1 VVDSGG
7 WLVGDALS
15 LVAAFVLVGLNAFFV
30 ATEFAVT
37 RIRHSQVI
45 ELEKAGRPGAKAAL
59 HAVEH
64 IDSYLAACQLGITV
78 ASIGLGALA
87 EPAFEHLLEPLVG
100 KFAPGISVGLSLA
113 LALVIVTM
121 LHVVLGELAPKSLAI
136 ARTTRVVLVLAP
148 PMRIFYLTTKP
159 LVDAFNGLG
168 NLVLKPFG
176 IPPAREVGHAP
187 HTEDELRMLLAQ
199 SVREGLIET
208 YEREFA
214 ENVLVFGDL
223 RARQVM
229 VPRRDVDFLVVGDSI
244 MQAVER
250 ASGSLH
256 TRLPLCE
263 AEDGLDDPVGVV
275 NFKELLRLALEGV
288 ETDLTD
294 LARPLVR
301 VSESTLVDQVLREM
315 RSRRQHMALVVDE
328 YGTTVGLVTLEDILE
343 EIVGEF
349 EEGEDGEHDADIR
362 REEGTLLIQGSA
374 LLGDVEDELGIEIE
388 NTGEATIG
396 GHLIE
401 LLGRV
406 PEAGEVVELEGHQV
420 TILAVDEARIE
431 SLRIPLGPDAGSQP
445 SR

>member
-1 VVDSGG
+1 MDSA
-7 WLVGDALS
+7 VRII
-15 LVAAFVLVGLNAFFV
+15 AAFVLVGLNAFFV
-30 ATEFAVT
+30 ATEFAIT
-37 RIRHSQVI
+37 RVRLSQVI
-45 ELEKAGRPGAKAAL
+45 ELERQGKPGAKAAR
-59 HAVEH
+59 HAVEQ
-64 IDSYLAACQLGITV
+64 IDAYLAACQLGITV

-100 KFAPGISVGLSLA
+100 RVAPGIAVGLSLA
-113 LALVIVTM
+113 LALAIVTM

-136 ARTTRVVLVLAP
+136 ARTTRTVLVVAP
-148 PMRIFYLTTKP
+148 PMRAFYLVTRP
-159 LVDAFNGLG
+159 LVDFFNWMG
-168 NLVLKPFG
+168 NLVLRPFG

-214 ENVLVFGDL
+214 ENVLIFGDL

-229 VPRRDVDFLVVGDSI
+229 VPRRDIDFLVVGDSI
-244 MQAVER
+244 AEAVER

-275 NFKELLRLALEGV
+275 NFKELLRLALDGV
-288 ETDLTD
+288 ETDLTE
-294 LARPLVR
+294 LARPLAR

-315 RSRRQHMALVVDE
+315 RTRRQHMALVVDE
-328 YGTTVGLVTLEDILE
+328 YGTAVGLITLEDILE

-349 EEGEDGEHDADIR
+349 EEEEDGVHDADIR
-362 REEGTLLIQGSA
+362 RDGDALLVQGSA
-374 LLGDVEDELGIEIE
+374 LLGEVEDELGIEIE
-388 NTGEATIG
+388 NAGEATIG

-406 PEAGEVVELEGHQV
+406 PEAGEVVELEGHEV
-420 TILAVDEARIE
+420 MVVAVDEARIE
-431 SLRIPLGPDAGSQP
+431 TLRIPPAP
-445 SR
+445 HAPEK

>member
-1 VVDSGG
+1 
-7 WLVGDALS
+7 VGDALS
-15 LVAAFVLVGLNAFFV
+15 IIAAFLLVGLNAFFV
-30 ATEFAVT
+30 ATEFAIT
-37 RIRHSQVI
+37 RVRLSQVI
-45 ELEKAGRPGAKAAL
+45 ELEKAGKPGARAAR

-64 IDSYLAACQLGITV
+64 IDAYLAACQLGITV

-100 KFAPGISVGLSLA
+100 AIAPGIAVGLSLVLA
-113 LALVIVTM
+113 LAIVTM

-136 ARTTRVVLVLAP
+136 ARTTRVVLAVSP
-148 PMRIFYLTTKP
+148 PMRVFYLATRP
-159 LVDAFNGLG
+159 LVDAFNWLG

-229 VPRRDVDFLVVGDSI
+229 VPRRDIDFLVAGDSI
-244 MQAVER
+244 LEAVER

-275 NFKELLRLALEGV
+275 NFKELLRLALQGV
-288 ETDLTD
+288 ETDLAD
-294 LARPLVR
+294 LARPLAR
-301 VSESTLVDQVLREM
+301 ISESTLVDQVLREM

-328 YGTTVGLVTLEDILE
+328 YGTTVGLITLEDILE

-349 EEGEDGEHDADIR
+349 EEAEDGEHEEGIR
-362 REEGTLLIQGSA
+362 RDGDSLLVQGSA
-374 LLGDVEDELGIEIE
+374 LLGEVEDELGLEFE
-388 NTGEATIG
+388 NAGEATIG

-406 PEAGEVVELEGHQV
+406 PDAGEVVELEGRKATV
-420 TILAVDEARIE
+420 LAVDEARIE
-431 SLRIPLGPDAGSQP
+431 ALRIPLAPGGTED
-445 SR
+445 

>member
-1 VVDSGG
+1 MTE
-7 WLVGDALS
+7 ALRIIGA
-15 LVAAFVLVGLNAFFV
+15 LLLVGLNAFFV
-30 ATEFAVT
+30 ATEFAIT
-37 RIRHSQVI
+37 RVRLSQVV
-45 ELEKAGRPGAKAAL
+45 ELEKQGKPGAKAAR
-59 HAVEH
+59 HAVEQ
-64 IDSYLAACQLGITV
+64 IDAYLAACQLGITI

-87 EPAFEHLLEPLVG
+87 EPAFEHLLEPLLG
-100 KFAPGISVGLSLA
+100 SFAPSVAAGISFVFAFGL
-113 LALVIVTM
+113 VTL

-136 ARTTRVVLVLAP
+136 ARTTPTVLFVAP
-148 PMRIFYLTTKP
+148 PMRAFYLATKP
-159 LVDAFNGLG
+159 LVDAFNYLG

-229 VPRRDVDFLVVGDSI
+229 VPRGEIDYLVLGETVDE
-244 MQAVER
+244 AVRR

-263 AEDGLDDPVGVV
+263 AEDRLDDPVGVI
-275 NFKELLRLALEGV
+275 NFKELMRLALGGV
-288 ETDLTD
+288 ETDLSE
-294 LARPLVR
+294 LARPLTR
-301 VSESTLVDQVLREM
+301 VSESTLVDQVLRDL
-315 RSRRQHMALVVDE
+315 RKKRQHLALVVDE
-328 YGTTVGLVTLEDILE
+328 FGTTVGLVTLEDILE

-349 EEGEDGEHDADIR
+349 EEEEEGEHDVEIR
-362 REEGTLLIQGSA
+362 RDGDALVVSGTTP
-374 LLGDVEDELGIEIE
+374 LGDVEDELGIDFE

-396 GHLIE
+396 GHVVE

-406 PEAGEVVELEGHQV
+406 PEVGEVVDIQGRAAMITV
-420 TILAVDEARIE
+420 VDEARIVE
-431 SLRIPLGPDAGSQP
+431 LRILPETPVSEQG
-445 SR
+445 

>member
-1 VVDSGG
+1 VNELLRILG
-7 WLVGDALS
+7 AL
-15 LVAAFVLVGLNAFFV
+15 LLVGLNGFFV

-37 RIRHSQVI
+37 RIRLSQVL
-45 ELEKAGRPGAKAAL
+45 ELEKLGKPGAKAAR

-64 IDSYLAACQLGITV
+64 IDAYLAACQLGITI

-100 KFAPGISVGLSLA
+100 GLAPNVATAISFAFAFGL
-113 LALVIVTM
+113 VTL
-121 LHVVLGELAPKSLAI
+121 LHVVFGELAPKSLAI
-136 ARTTRVVLVLAP
+136 ARTTRTALAVSP
-148 PMRIFYLTTKP
+148 AMRLFYMATKP
-159 LVDAFNGLG
+159 LVDVFNWLG
-168 NLVLKPFG
+168 NLVLRPFG

-229 VPRRDVDFLVVGDSI
+229 VPRRDINYLVAGETVAE
-244 MQAVER
+244 AVRR

-256 TRLPLCE
+256 TRLPLFE
-263 AEDGLDDPVGVV
+263 AVDRLDDPVGMI
-275 NFKELLRLALEGV
+275 NSKELLRLAIEGEEV
-288 ETDLTD
+288 GLRDI
-294 LARPLVR
+294 ARPLVR
-301 VSESTLVDQVLREM
+301 VSESMLVDEVLREM
-315 RSRRQHMALVVDE
+315 RRKRQHMALVVDE

-349 EEGEDGEHDADIR
+349 EEEEDSAFDTEVRKEGDELVVAGTAPLGEI
-362 REEGTLLIQGSA
+362 
-374 LLGDVEDELGIEIE
+374 EDELGIEFE
-388 NTGEATIG
+388 DSGEATIS
-396 GHLIE
+396 GHIID

-406 PEAGEVVELEGHQV
+406 PEADEVVQVQGYAV
-420 TILAVDEARIE
+420 TIVAVDEARIVR
-431 SLRIPLGPDAGSQP
+431 LRIPLTPLPAAEE
-445 SR
+445 